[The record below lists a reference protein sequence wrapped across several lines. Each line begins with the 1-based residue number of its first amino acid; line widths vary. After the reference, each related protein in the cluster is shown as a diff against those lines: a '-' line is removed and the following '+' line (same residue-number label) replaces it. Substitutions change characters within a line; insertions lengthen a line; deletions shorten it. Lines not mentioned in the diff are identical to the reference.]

1 MRVEQI
7 SVFLVNQAGRLAEV
21 TQILSEAGVNIRAL
35 FLVDNFDQGVL
46 RMIVNDNKKAEEA
59 LKGQGFSVSKTNV
72 VAVEVEDKPGGLHK
86 ILDILQKAMIN
97 VEYMYAFVRKSG
109 INAMMIFRFNQP
121 DEAVKL
127 LTEKGVTVVDGKDV
141 VNGKEI

>member
-1 MRVEQI
+1 MQVEQI

-59 LKGQGFSVSKTNV
+59 LKGQGFAVSKTNV

-86 ILDILQKAMIN
+86 ILDILQKAKIN
-97 VEYMYAFVRKSG
+97 VEYMYAFVRQSG
-109 INAMMIFRFNQP
+109 INAVMIFRFNQP

-127 LTEKGVTVVDGKDV
+127 LTEKGVTVVNGKDV
-141 VNGKEI
+141 YTL